1 MKEGGKRL
9 LVIPPDKAYGE
20 RSPTP
25 KIPPNSTLVFEVEL
39 AKIIAQPP
47 PPQPAK

>member
-9 LVIPPDKAYGE
+9 LVIPPEKAYGA

-25 KIPPNSTLVFEVEL
+25 KIPPNSPLVFEVEL
-39 AKIIAQPP
+39 LKIIAQPP
-47 PPQPAK
+47 EPK